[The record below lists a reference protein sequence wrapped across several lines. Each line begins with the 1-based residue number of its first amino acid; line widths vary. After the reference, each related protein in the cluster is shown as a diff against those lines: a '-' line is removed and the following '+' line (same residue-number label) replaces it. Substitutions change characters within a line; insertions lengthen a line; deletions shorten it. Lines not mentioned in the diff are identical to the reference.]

1 MELCWYKTSWTSGCL
16 WLDNM
21 QQTLIGDLFFFSPP
35 WEAWK
40 KTRKAAY
47 FASSIYHPP
56 RIGHWNP
63 PQHRLNSAPFILHT
77 TSSDWWDES
86 CWSQEL
92 TYGSSRCQTQAL
104 LLCLRHY
111 QALRLDLTRWL
122 FIDKMS
128 HKPVPYHH
136 PSLFCSPSYSPG
148 ISCSWC
154 VPFWEAAIKIESD
167 ISAEVF
173 K

>member
-40 KTRKAAY
+40 KNRKAAY

-92 TYGSSRCQTQAL
+92 TSWEQQVSNSGTP
-104 LLCLRHY
+104 
-111 QALRLDLTRWL
+111 
-122 FIDKMS
+122 
-128 HKPVPYHH
+128 PVPEALSGSWARSYMLALYRQNVTQTC
-136 PSLFCSPSYSPG
+136 PLSSSFVVLFTF
-148 ISCSWC
+148 IFSWY
-154 VPFWEAAIKIESD
+154 FL
-167 ISAEVF
+167 
-173 K
+173 